1 MSEQNRVNPMI
12 SVYKWALGIAGTLLL
27 IFGSFY
33 INTVEKDSDRVFG
46 SVTEQTTRIL
56 NHEQRITTLEESKR
70 NQENLLREIRD
81 KLDEV
86 SRAINSKR

>member
-1 MSEQNRVNPMI
+1 MSEQNRGGPMI

-33 INTVEKDSDRVFG
+33 INTVEKNSDRVFV

-86 SRAINSKR
+86 SRAVNSKR